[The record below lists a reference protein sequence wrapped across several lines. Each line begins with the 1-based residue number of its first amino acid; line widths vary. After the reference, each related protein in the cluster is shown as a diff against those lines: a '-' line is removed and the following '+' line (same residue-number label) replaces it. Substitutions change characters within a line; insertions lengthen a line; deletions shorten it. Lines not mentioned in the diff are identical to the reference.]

1 MNAEVIFV
9 KTDVMRWLFSCRDV
23 ENDEICEECIFE
35 GMFRIL
41 NMESSRIKG
50 KTKTRWLTLMLSFL
64 L

>member
-23 ENDEICEECIFE
+23 KNDEICEECIFE
-35 GMFRIL
+35 GTFRIL

-50 KTKTRWLTLMLSFL
+50 KTKTRWFTPILSFSL
-64 L
+64 

>member
-41 NMESSRIKG
+41 KMESSRI
-50 KTKTRWLTLMLSFL
+50 
-64 L
+64 

>member
-35 GMFRIL
+35 GML
-41 NMESSRIKG
+41 ESNMESSRIKG
-50 KTKTRWLTLMLSFL
+50 KTKTRWFTPILSFSL
-64 L
+64 